1 MQRSREGS
9 LTFTLPEETATWPVL
24 PPALAWFS
32 PEGAQRK
39 SLAQWS
45 WVTPGSVWRVNRLLK
60 SCGAEPKQSHTQQG
74 KENNAKQAS
83 ASEKCGRLL
92 RSDHIRPGIRA
103 ARSLKAQSHNLP
115 SSHLQCSKLFWEGDF
130 YILPV
135 SMAEFTNVWLIV
147 ATWSII
153 WISKDNREI
162 FTSSLVLAP
171 LLWRRKTVH
180 RVVYGIWNRAGCYYR
195 FFSINMRESYNFT
208 QSIFGNLFF
217 MIYSK

>member
-153 WISKDNREI
+153 WISKDNGDFHI
-162 FTSSLVLAP
+162 LPCASSPALEKKNSP
-171 LLWRRKTVH
+171 
-180 RVVYGIWNRAGCYYR
+180 
-195 FFSINMRESYNFT
+195 
-208 QSIFGNLFF
+208 
-217 MIYSK
+217 